1 LSARERRILRRAERA
16 TQAAPA
22 ANAALVAVMQ
32 NSSAVAAAI
41 SSVNLIMFRSFP
53 RWLRHSIFELH
64 YNVEAYHWMVG
75 EVAGKSARSLHKII
89 PAHCTTMPHGGF
101 RSRRKTRIISQG
113 LTLQD
118 AGLPDQS
125 LQGNFPAHG
134 QPVDEL
140 ALAEIKGA
148 IIAKLTLAIGKDAGM
163 ATRHDWYKAAALA
176 LRDRIVHRWL
186 VTDKANYDA
195 GRKRVYYLSLEF
207 LIGRLFTDALN
218 NMGLLPVFEAAL
230 GDLGVALSD
239 LRKCEP
245 DAALG
250 NGGLGRLAACFMES
264 MATLAIP
271 AIGYGI
277 RYDFGLFRQ
286 IIAQGWQQEYPDEW
300 LGFGNPWEFQRP
312 EVVYHVHFGGT
323 IERVTDAKG
332 RDYAIWHPAETVQ
345 AVAYDTPIVGWRGQH
360 VNALRLWS
368 ARSPDPLKLD
378 VFNTGDYLG
387 ASAEEARAESI
398 CKFLYP
404 NDESPA
410 GRELRLR
417 QEYFFVSA
425 SLQDLVQRHLASD
438 GQLRGLASKAAVQ
451 LNDTHPSLAVT
462 ELMRILVDLHNV
474 PWEEAWQV
482 TVATLSYTNHT
493 LLPEALET
501 WPVELFERLLPRH
514 LDIIYRINVAHLALA
529 DARCP
534 GDVEFRASVSLI
546 DERSGRKVRMGQLAF
561 VGSHRIN
568 GVSAMHSDLMKET
581 VFEDLNHLYPGRIT
595 NKTNGITFRR
605 WLMLANPKLTGL
617 LREACGEAVLDDPS
631 QLGLLET
638 RASDSAFQQQFRGV
652 KHHNKI
658 VLARLIGE
666 RLNIKLDPS
675 ALFDVQIKRIHEYKR
690 QLLNIIEAVALYL
703 AIKDEPQRDW
713 VPRVKIFAGK
723 AAASYRYAKL
733 IIKLI
738 NDVAETV
745 NDDPAIAG
753 RLKIAF
759 LADYNVSLAE
769 VIIPAADLS
778 EQISTAG
785 MEASG
790 TGNMKLALNGALTI
804 GTLDGANLEIRD
816 HVGAENIAIF
826 GMEAMDVVVRRKQ
839 GLDATEMIR
848 RSPVL
853 SRAIGAIE
861 SGMFSPDDPGRFGSI
876 AHALRHLDHYMVS
889 ADFDAYFDAQRGI
902 DARWQVVPAWTRASI
917 LNVARMPWF
926 SSDRTIREYAED
938 IWNVPVRSTSPG
950 NLQEA
955 SAQRGATR

>member
-1 LSARERRILRRAERA
+1 MRRAGARDG
-16 TQAAPA
+16 
-22 ANAALVAVMQ
+22 
-32 NSSAVAAAI
+32 
-41 SSVNLIMFRSFP
+41 FP
-53 RWLRHSIFELH
+53 IET
-64 YNVEAYHWMVG
+64 EPAYHF
-75 EVAGKSARSLHKII
+75 
-89 PAHCTTMPHGGF
+89 GGDSKYRF
-101 RSRRKTRIISQG
+101 DVSDPSVH
-113 LTLQD
+113 
-118 AGLPDQS
+118 
-125 LQGNFPAHG
+125 FPAPG

-140 ALAEIKGA
+140 AVAEIKSA
-148 IIAKLTLAIGKDAGM
+148 ILAKLRLAIGKDAGM
-163 ATRHDWYKAAALA
+163 ATRHDWYKATALA
-176 LRDRIVHRWL
+176 LRDRVVHRWL
-186 VTDKANYDA
+186 TAEKESYDA

-207 LIGRLFTDALN
+207 LIGRLFTDGLN
-218 NMGLLPVFEAAL
+218 NMGLFKVFETAL
-230 GDLGVALSD
+230 GDLGVGLAD
-239 LRKCEP
+239 LRQCEP

-277 RYDFGLFRQ
+277 RYDLGLFRQ
-286 IIAQGWQQEYPDEW
+286 ILNHGWQQEYPDVW
-300 LGFGNPWEFQRP
+300 LSFGNPWEFQRP
-312 EVVYHVHFGGT
+312 EVVHHVHFGGGV
-323 IERVTDAKG
+323 EHADDKG
-332 RDYAIWHPAETVQ
+332 RDRAIWHPAETVL

-425 SLQDLVQRHLASD
+425 SLQDLVKRHLAAD
-438 GQLRGLASKAAVQ
+438 GQLRSLAQKAAVQ
-451 LNDTHPSLAVT
+451 LNDTPPSLAVT
-462 ELMRILVDLHNV
+462 ELMRILVDLHNFR
-474 PWEEAWQV
+474 WDEAWKI

-514 LDIIYRINVAHLALA
+514 LEIIYRINGAHLALA
-529 DARCP
+529 EACCP
-534 GDVEFRASVSLI
+534 GDVDYRASVSLI
-546 DERSGRKVRMGQLAF
+546 DERSGRRVRMGQLAF

-581 VFEDLNHLYPGRIT
+581 VFHDLNHLYPDRIT

-605 WLMLANPKLTGL
+605 WLMLANPKLTDL
-617 LREACGEAVLDDPS
+617 LREACGEAVLDDP
-631 QLGLLET
+631 GLLE
-638 RASDSAFQQQFRGV
+638 RLEASAGDNAFQQQFRAV
-652 KHHNKI
+652 KRHNKLA
-658 VLARLIGE
+658 LARLIGE
-666 RLNIKLDPS
+666 RLNIVVDPA

-690 QLLNIIEAVALYL
+690 QLLNILETVALYH

-738 NDVAETV
+738 NDVAEVV
-745 NDDPAIAG
+745 NNDPIVAG

-804 GTLDGANLEIRD
+804 GTLDGANIEIRD
-816 HVGAENIAIF
+816 HVGDDNFFLF
-826 GMEAMDVVVRRKQ
+826 GMTADQVEERRAA
-839 GLDATEMIR
+839 LHASSAIAASPELAAASR
-848 RSPVL
+848 RS
-853 SRAIGAIE
+853 R
-861 SGMFSPDDPGRFGSI
+861 PGSFHPTMPTDS
-876 AHALRHLDHYMVS
+876 LRS
-889 ADFDAYFDAQRGI
+889 
-902 DARWQVVPAWTRASI
+902 
-917 LNVARMPWF
+917 
-926 SSDRTIREYAED
+926 
-938 IWNVPVRSTSPG
+938 
-950 NLQEA
+950 
-955 SAQRGATR
+955 

>member
-1 LSARERRILRRAERA
+1 
-16 TQAAPA
+16 
-22 ANAALVAVMQ
+22 
-32 NSSAVAAAI
+32 
-41 SSVNLIMFRSFP
+41 
-53 RWLRHSIFELH
+53 
-64 YNVEAYHWMVG
+64 
-75 EVAGKSARSLHKII
+75 
-89 PAHCTTMPHGGF
+89 
-101 RSRRKTRIISQG
+101 
-113 LTLQD
+113 
-118 AGLPDQS
+118 LPDLS
-125 LQGNFPAHG
+125 PPAKF
-134 QPVDEL
+134 QPQKPPVDEL
-140 ALAEIKGA
+140 ALADIKSA
-148 IIAKLTLAIGKDAGM
+148 ILAKLTLAIGKDAAM

-186 VTDKANYDA
+186 VTDKESYDA

-218 NMGLLPVFEAAL
+218 NMGLLPLFDAAL
-230 GDLGVALSD
+230 GDLGVGLD
-239 LRKCEP
+239 ELRKCEP

-264 MATLAIP
+264 MATLDIP
-271 AIGYGI
+271 AMGYGI

-286 IIAQGWQQEYPDEW
+286 IIAQGWQQEYPEEW
-300 LGFGNPWEFQRP
+300 LGFGNPWELQRP
-312 EVVYHVHFGGT
+312 EVVYQVQFGGT
-323 IERVTDAKG
+323 VEQVTDAKG
-332 RDYAIWHPAETVQ
+332 RDRAVWRPAETVQ

-368 ARSPDPLKLD
+368 ARAPDPLQID

-387 ASAEEARAESI
+387 AVAHEARAEAI

-404 NDESPA
+404 NDESAA

-425 SLQDLVQRHLASD
+425 SLQDLVKRHYEAD
-438 GQLRGLASKAAVQ
+438 GQIRGLAKKAAVQ

-462 ELMRILVDLHNV
+462 ELMRILVDLHGIR
-474 PWEEAWQV
+474 WDDAWQI
-482 TVATLSYTNHT
+482 TTATLSYTNHT

-501 WPVELFERLLPRH
+501 WPVELFERCLPRH
-514 LDIIYRINVAHLALA
+514 LDIIYRINAAHLALA

-534 GDVEFRASVSLI
+534 GDVDFRASVSLI
-546 DERSGRKVRMGQLAF
+546 DEKAGRRVRMGQLAF

-568 GVSAMHSDLMKET
+568 GVSAMHSELMKET
-581 VFEDLNHLYPGRIT
+581 VFHDLNYLYPGRIT

-605 WLMLANPKLTGL
+605 WLMLANPKLTDL
-617 LREACGEAVLDDPS
+617 LRAACGEAVLDDTS
-631 QLGLLET
+631 QLARLE
-638 RASDSAFQQQFRGV
+638 AYAGDSAFQQEFRSV

-658 VLARLIGE
+658 ALARLIGE
-666 RLNIKLDPS
+666 RLGVQADPG

-690 QLLNIIEAVALYL
+690 QLLNVLETVALYH

-738 NDVAETV
+738 NDVAEIV
-745 NDDPAIAG
+745 NHDPAIG
-753 RLKIAF
+753 GKLKVAF

-839 GLDATEMIR
+839 GLDASDVIA
-848 RSPVL
+848 RSPHL
-853 SRAIGAIE
+853 ARAIKAIE
-861 SGMFSPDDPGRFGSI
+861 TGDFSPDDPGRFASI
-876 AHALRHLDHYMVS
+876 GHALRHLDHYMVS
-889 ADFDAYFDAQRGI
+889 ADFDAYYEAQRAI
-902 DARWQVVPAWTRASI
+902 DIRWQAASAWARAGI
-917 LNVARMPWF
+917 LNVARMAWF
-926 SSDRTIREYAED
+926 SSDRTIAEYAED
-938 IWNVPVRSTSPG
+938 IWDVPVKSAAATDARSA
-950 NLQEA
+950 LARQ
-955 SAQRGATR
+955 AQRQAP

>member
-1 LSARERRILRRAERA
+1 MPKLSE
-16 TQAAPA
+16 P
-22 ANAALVAVMQ
+22 
-32 NSSAVAAAI
+32 
-41 SSVNLIMFRSFP
+41 SFP
-53 RWLRHSIFELH
+53 
-64 YNVEAYHWMVG
+64 A
-75 EVAGKSARSLHKII
+75 
-89 PAHCTTMPHGGF
+89 
-101 RSRRKTRIISQG
+101 
-113 LTLQD
+113 
-118 AGLPDQS
+118 
-125 LQGNFPAHG
+125 NFPAPD

-140 ALAEIKGA
+140 ALAEIKSA
-148 IIAKLTLAIGKDAGM
+148 ILSKLRLAIGKDAGM

-186 VTDKANYDA
+186 TAEKKSYDA
-195 GRKRVYYLSLEF
+195 GAKRVYYLSLEF

-218 NMGLLPVFEAAL
+218 NMGLLKVFETAL
-230 GDLGVALSD
+230 GDLGVSLAD

-300 LGFGNPWEFQRP
+300 LSFGNPWEFQRP
-312 EVVYHVHFGGT
+312 EVVYHVHFGGGV
-323 IERVTDAKG
+323 EHVEDKG
-332 RDYAIWHPAETVQ
+332 RDRAIWHPAETVQ

-378 VFNTGDYLG
+378 VFNTGDYIG

-425 SLQDLVQRHLASD
+425 SLQDLVKRHLASD
-438 GQLRGLASKAAVQ
+438 GQLRGLAQKAAVQ

-462 ELMRILVDLHNV
+462 ELMRILVDLHNFR
-474 PWEEAWQV
+474 WDEAWKI

-514 LDIIYRINVAHLALA
+514 LEIIYRINVAHLALA
-529 DARCP
+529 DAHCP
-534 GDVEFRASVSLI
+534 GDVDFRASVSLI
-546 DERSGRKVRMGQLAF
+546 DEKSGRRVRMGQLAF

-581 VFEDLNHLYPGRIT
+581 VFHDLNHLYPGRIT

-605 WLMLANPKLTGL
+605 WLMLANPKLTDL
-617 LREACGEAVLDDPS
+617 LRGACGEAVLDDPT
-631 QLGLLET
+631 LLEKLEAH
-638 RASDSAFQQQFRGV
+638 ASDNAFQQQFRAV
-652 KHHNKI
+652 KHHNKLA
-658 VLARLIGE
+658 LARLIGE
-666 RLNIKLDPS
+666 RLNIKVDPT

-690 QLLNIIEAVALYL
+690 QLLNILETVALYQ
-703 AIKDEPQRDW
+703 AIKDDPQRDW

-738 NDVAETV
+738 NDVAEVV
-745 NDDPAIAG
+745 NNDPADRRAAEGRVPARLQCQPCGSDHSRRRPVRADLDRGHGSLRHRQHEARAERRPDHRHARRRQYRDPRPCRRGKHRDLRHGGDGRDGAAQAGAGCHRRDPQIAAACARHQRDRQRRILARRSEPVRIDRARAAPSRPLHGERRFRFLLRGPARHRRALAGGAGVDAGLRSSTSRGWRGSPPTAPSANMPRISGTCRCAGLAAG
-753 RLKIAF
+753 RRC
-759 LADYNVSLAE
+759 
-769 VIIPAADLS
+769 PRRAARGD
-778 EQISTAG
+778 
-785 MEASG
+785 
-790 TGNMKLALNGALTI
+790 
-804 GTLDGANLEIRD
+804 TL
-816 HVGAENIAIF
+816 
-826 GMEAMDVVVRRKQ
+826 
-839 GLDATEMIR
+839 
-848 RSPVL
+848 
-853 SRAIGAIE
+853 
-861 SGMFSPDDPGRFGSI
+861 GRQN
-876 AHALRHLDHYMVS
+876 HYLRHH
-889 ADFDAYFDAQRGI
+889 
-902 DARWQVVPAWTRASI
+902 
-917 LNVARMPWF
+917 
-926 SSDRTIREYAED
+926 
-938 IWNVPVRSTSPG
+938 
-950 NLQEA
+950 
-955 SAQRGATR
+955 

>member
-1 LSARERRILRRAERA
+1 MPE
-16 TQAAPA
+16 P
-22 ANAALVAVMQ
+22 
-32 NSSAVAAAI
+32 
-41 SSVNLIMFRSFP
+41 SFP
-53 RWLRHSIFELH
+53 ANS
-64 YNVEAYHWMVG
+64 
-75 EVAGKSARSLHKII
+75 
-89 PAHCTTMPHGGF
+89 
-101 RSRRKTRIISQG
+101 
-113 LTLQD
+113 
-118 AGLPDQS
+118 PD
-125 LQGNFPAHG
+125 LG

-140 ALAEIKGA
+140 ALAEIKSA
-148 IIAKLTLAIGKDAGM
+148 ILAKMRLAIGKDAGM
-163 ATRHDWYKAAALA
+163 ATRHDWYQAAALA
-176 LRDRIVHRWL
+176 LRDRIVHHWL
-186 VTDKANYDA
+186 TADKESYDA

-230 GDLGVALSD
+230 GDLGVNLWD

-300 LGFGNPWEFQRP
+300 LSFGNPWEFQRP
-312 EVVYHVHFGGT
+312 EVVHHIHFGGSL
-323 IERVTDAKG
+323 ERVTDVDG
-332 RDYAIWHPAETVQ
+332 RERVIWHPAETVQ

-368 ARSPDPLKLD
+368 ARAPDPLRLD

-387 ASAEEARAESI
+387 ASAEQARAEAI

-404 NDESPA
+404 NDEGAA

-425 SLQDLVQRHLASD
+425 SLQDLVNRHLESD
-438 GQLRGLASKAAVQ
+438 GQLRSLATKAAVQ
-451 LNDTHPSLAVT
+451 LNDTHPSFAVP
-462 ELMRILVDLHNV
+462 ELMRILVDIHNFR
-474 PWEEAWQV
+474 WDEAWKI

-514 LDIIYRINVAHLALA
+514 LDIIYRINVAHLAA
-529 DARCP
+529 AEVRCP
-534 GDVEFRASVSLI
+534 GDIEYRASVSLI

-581 VFEDLNHLYPGRIT
+581 VFHDLHYLYPDRIT

-605 WLMLANPKLTGL
+605 WLTLANPKLTDL
-617 LREACGEAVLDDPS
+617 LRQACGEAVLDDPS
-631 QLGLLET
+631 YLSRLEN
-638 RASDSAFQQQFRGV
+638 RASDSAFQQQFRSV
-652 KHHNKI
+652 KHHNKTA
-658 VLARLIGE
+658 LARLIGE
-666 RLNIKLDPS
+666 RLNVGIDPA

-690 QLLNIIEAVALYL
+690 QLLNILEAVALYQ
-703 AIKDEPQRDW
+703 AIRDEPQRDW

-745 NDDPAIAG
+745 NNDPTIGG
-753 RLKIAF
+753 RLKVAF
-759 LADYNVSLAE
+759 LGDYNVSLAE

-804 GTLDGANLEIRD
+804 GTLDGANIEIRD

-826 GMEAMDVVVRRKQ
+826 GMEALDVLERRRH
-839 GLDATEMIR
+839 GLDATDVIN
-848 RSPVL
+848 RSPRL
-853 SRAIGAIE
+853 SRAIDAIE
-861 SGMFSPDDPGRFGSI
+861 RGEFSPDDPRRFELI

-889 ADFDAYFDAQRGI
+889 ADFDSYYEAQRGI

-917 LNVARMPWF
+917 LNVARMAWF
-926 SSDRTIREYAED
+926 SSDRTIQEYAED
-938 IWNVPVRSTSPG
+938 IWNVPVRGAPSGQQTPT
-950 NLQEA
+950 
-955 SAQRGATR
+955 AQRGGKR

>member
-1 LSARERRILRRAERA
+1 MTDQPS
-16 TQAAPA
+16 Q
-22 ANAALVAVMQ
+22 
-32 NSSAVAAAI
+32 
-41 SSVNLIMFRSFP
+41 RSFV
-53 RWLRHSIFELH
+53 S
-64 YNVEAYHWMVG
+64 
-75 EVAGKSARSLHKII
+75 
-89 PAHCTTMPHGGF
+89 T
-101 RSRRKTRIISQG
+101 
-113 LTLQD
+113 
-118 AGLPDQS
+118 
-125 LQGNFPAHG
+125 G

-140 ALAEIKGA
+140 AVAEIKSDVL
-148 IIAKLTLAIGKDAGM
+148 AKLRLAIGKEASQ
-163 ATRHDWYKAAALA
+163 ATQQDWYHAAALT

-186 VTDKANYDA
+186 TADKESYDA

-218 NMGLLPVFEAAL
+218 NMGLMKVFETAL
-230 GDLGVALSD
+230 GDLGVGLMD

-264 MATLAIP
+264 MSTVQIP

-286 IIAQGWQQEYPDEW
+286 VIVDGWQHEYPDVW
-300 LGFGNPWEFQRP
+300 LSFGNPWEFQRP
-312 EVVYHVHFGGT
+312 EVVYHVHFGGGV
-323 IERVTDAKG
+323 EHVDDKG
-332 RDYAIWHPAETVQ
+332 RARAVWHPGETVQ

-378 VFNTGDYLG
+378 VFNSGDYLG
-387 ASAEEARAESI
+387 ASAEEARAEAI

-425 SLQDLVQRHLASD
+425 SLQDLVKRHLGSD
-438 GQLRGLASKAAVQ
+438 GQLRSLSQKAAVQ
-451 LNDTHPSLAVT
+451 LNDTHPSLAVA
-462 ELMRILVDLHNV
+462 ELMRILIDLHNFR
-474 PWEEAWQV
+474 WDEAWKI

-514 LDIIYRINVAHLALA
+514 LEIIYRINAQHLALA
-529 DARCP
+529 EQRAP
-534 GDVEFRASVSLI
+534 GDIDYRASVSLI
-546 DERSGRKVRMGQLAF
+546 DEKSGRRVRMGQLAF

-581 VFEDLNHLYPGRIT
+581 VFHDLNHLYPGRIT

-605 WLMLANPKLTGL
+605 WLTLANPKLTSL
-617 LREACGEAVLDDPS
+617 LREACGDAIVDDPT
-631 QLGLLET
+631 LLSSLESYVADGAFHQKF
-638 RASDSAFQQQFRGV
+638 RAA
-652 KHHNKI
+652 KHHNK
-658 VLARLIGE
+658 VQLARLIGE
-666 RLNIKLDPS
+666 RMNIRLDPS

-690 QLLNIIEAVALYL
+690 QLLNIIEAVALYQD
-703 AIKDEPQRDW
+703 IKDDPQANW

-738 NDVAETV
+738 NDVAEVV
-745 NDDPAIAG
+745 NNDPAIDG
-753 RLKIAF
+753 RLKVVF
-759 LADYNVSLAE
+759 MADYNVSLAE
-769 VIIPAADLS
+769 TIIPAADLS

-790 TGNMKLALNGALTI
+790 TGNMKLALNGAITI
-804 GTLDGANLEIRD
+804 GTLDGANIEIRD
-816 HVGAENIAIF
+816 NVGADNIAIF
-826 GMEAMDVVVRRKQ
+826 GMEAGDVMLRRKQ
-839 GLDATEMIR
+839 GLDATDIIH
-848 RSPVL
+848 RSPRL
-853 SRAIGAIE
+853 ARAIDAIATGA
-861 SGMFSPDDPGRFGSI
+861 FSPGEPGRFEPI

-889 ADFDAYFDAQRGI
+889 ADFDSYYAAQRGV
-902 DARWQVVPAWTRASI
+902 DARWQSEPAWTRASI
-917 LNVARMPWF
+917 LNVARMAWF
-926 SSDRTIREYAED
+926 SSDRTIREYADD
-938 IWNVPVRSTSPG
+938 IWNVPTGPVAAAPVH
-950 NLQEA
+950 
-955 SAQRGATR
+955 AQRA

>member
-1 LSARERRILRRAERA
+1 
-16 TQAAPA
+16 
-22 ANAALVAVMQ
+22 M
-32 NSSAVAAAI
+32 
-41 SSVNLIMFRSFP
+41 
-53 RWLRHSIFELH
+53 
-64 YNVEAYHWMVG
+64 
-75 EVAGKSARSLHKII
+75 
-89 PAHCTTMPHGGF
+89 
-101 RSRRKTRIISQG
+101 
-113 LTLQD
+113 
-118 AGLPDQS
+118 
-125 LQGNFPAHG
+125 
-134 QPVDEL
+134 
-140 ALAEIKGA
+140 ALAEIKSA
-148 IIAKLTLAIGKDAGM
+148 ILAKLRLAIGKDAEM

-186 VTDKANYDA
+186 TTEKQSYDA

-218 NMGLLPVFEAAL
+218 NMGLLAVFEAAL
-230 GDLGVALSD
+230 GDLGVSLGD

-300 LGFGNPWEFQRP
+300 LSFGNPWEFQRP

-323 IERVTDAKG
+323 VEQIAVNG
-332 RDYAIWHPAETVQ
+332 REQTIWHPAETVQ

-378 VFNTGDYLG
+378 VFNTGDFLG

-425 SLQDLVQRHLASD
+425 SLQDLINRHLASD
-438 GQLRGLASKAAVQ
+438 GHLRGLASKAAVQ

-462 ELMRILVDLHNV
+462 ELMRILIDLHNFR
-474 PWEEAWQV
+474 WEQAWQI

-501 WPVELFERLLPRH
+501 WPIELFERLLPRH
-514 LDIIYRINVAHLALA
+514 LEIIYRINVAHLALA
-529 DARCP
+529 EARAP
-534 GDVEFRASVSLI
+534 GDLEFKASVSLI
-546 DERSGRKVRMGQLAF
+546 DEKSGRRVRMGQLAF

-568 GVSAMHSDLMKET
+568 GVSAMHSELMRET
-581 VFEDLNHLYPGRIT
+581 VFRDLNHLYPGRIT

-605 WLMLANPKLTGL
+605 WLMVANPKLTDL
-617 LREACGEAVLDDPS
+617 LRGLCGEAVLDDPT
-631 QLGLLET
+631 LLANLEP
-638 RASDSAFQQQFRGV
+638 RASDNAFQQQFRSV
-652 KHHNKI
+652 KHHNK
-658 VLARLIGE
+658 VALARLIRE
-666 RLNIKLDPS
+666 RLGILVDPT

-690 QLLNIIEAVALYL
+690 QLLNILETVALYQ
-703 AIKDEPQRDW
+703 AMKDEPQRDW
-713 VPRVKIFAGK
+713 APRVKIFAGK

-733 IIKLI
+733 VIKLI
-738 NDVAETV
+738 NDVADV
-745 NDDPAIAG
+745 INNDASISG
-753 RLKIAF
+753 RLRVAF
-759 LADYNVSLAE
+759 LPDYNVSLAE

-804 GTLDGANLEIRD
+804 GTLDGANIEIRD
-816 HVGAENIAIF
+816 HVGPENIAIF
-826 GMEAMDVVVRRKQ
+826 GMEALDVLARRSQ
-839 GLDATEMIR
+839 GLDATDVIR
-848 RSPVL
+848 RSPKL
-853 SRAIGAIE
+853 SRAISAIE
-861 SGMFSPDDPGRFGSI
+861 AGEFSPGDPGRFESI

-889 ADFDAYFDAQRGI
+889 ADFDSYYECQRSI
-902 DARWQVVPAWTRASI
+902 DARWKVVPAWTRASI
-917 LNVARMPWF
+917 LNVARMGWF

-938 IWNVPVRSTSPG
+938 IWRVPVRPTPV
-950 NLQEA
+950 LQEPGV
-955 SAQRGATR
+955 QRGTTR